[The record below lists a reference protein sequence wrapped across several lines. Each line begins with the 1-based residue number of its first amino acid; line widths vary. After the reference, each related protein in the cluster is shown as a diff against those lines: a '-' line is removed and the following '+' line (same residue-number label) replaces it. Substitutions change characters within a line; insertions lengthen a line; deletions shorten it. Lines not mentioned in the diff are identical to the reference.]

1 MDPTIRP
8 MRMSEFAQILIAQTG
23 AWLRRGYDEEVVSV
37 SAVFRSRRRQCVPST
52 TTWNCS
58 IGFAGLRETAPVFL
72 RTIAEAAFTA
82 DLNDYN
88 LLRPCLNSRGNG
100 RNQPEGLYVRALSTF
115 AEIVLL
121 GL

>member
-1 MDPTIRP
+1 MCSVYDDV
-8 MRMSEFAQILIAQTG
+8 ELLD
-23 AWLRRGYDEEVVSV
+23 WLRWTEGDG
-37 SAVFRSRRRQCVPST
+37 PS
-52 TTWNCS
+52 
-58 IGFAGLRETAPVFL
+58 FL

-115 AEIVLL
+115 AEMFFQRCERDTIPS
-121 GL
+121 GREE

>member
-1 MDPTIRP
+1 MSSVYEDVELYDWLVWADEHGTI
-8 MRMSEFAQILIAQTG
+8 
-23 AWLRRGYDEEVVSV
+23 
-37 SAVFRSRRRQCVPST
+37 
-52 TTWNCS
+52 
-58 IGFAGLRETAPVFL
+58 FL
-72 RTIAEAAFTA
+72 QAIAEAAFTA